1 MPEGPPIDISF
12 PKIIT
17 TWEKCRDKQR
27 EDAQKEVLKENAEK
41 VKGDDYDSSSTS
53 EEEKEG
59 GDEKQRGSVKN
70 KVGRTW

>member
-1 MPEGPPIDISF
+1 MPEGQTVDISF
-12 PKIIT
+12 PKIIK
-17 TWEKCRDKQR
+17 TWETCRNKQR

-41 VKGDDYDSSSTS
+41 VKGDDYDLSSAS

-59 GDEKQRGSVKN
+59 GDEKKRGSVKN